1 MNIIVDKLNLPYDM
15 KREICKYCYDEL
27 GYTTEDLKAIEKIT
41 EKKRNKFMKLR
52 QKLEL
57 SHWWWSGALILK
69 RAWYKKGYWIETK
82 LFRGYNGNRN
92 GQYPDVH
99 VGGGYNHKRIS
110 DPDNNFIEKLLEEGD
125 SRRRYGKLGLNPWP
139 GSEWNPVTR
148 RRNNYRWNGRRW
160 IYHPNF

>member
-1 MNIIVDKLNLPYDM
+1 
-15 KREICKYCYDEL
+15 
-27 GYTTEDLKAIEKIT
+27 
-41 EKKRNKFMKLR
+41 MKLR

-69 RAWYKKGYWIETK
+69 CAWQKEGYWNASD

-92 GQYPDVH
+92 GQYPGVH

-125 SRRRYGKLGLNPWP
+125 SRRRYGTHGLNPWP
-139 GSEWNPVTR
+139 GSEWDPVKR
-148 RRNNYRWNGRRW
+148 RPKNYHWEGRDW
-160 IYHPNF
+160 YYN